1 MGNAGKRIS
10 TTHVGSLPRP
20 ESLVALLQQKHRGE
34 PYCETE
40 FNRAVADAVSE
51 VVKKQIDVGVDIVGD
66 GEMGK
71 ISYASYITTRLNGF
85 GGKPR
90 KGHVAQ
96 DLADFRNLAMRLV
109 AIGAVIPDTS
119 GYACTGPVSAG
130 DDKELRA
137 DLENLQKAKDAMS
150 PIGTFMSA
158 ASPGVITVFQQN
170 EYYDNEDEYIEA
182 VAEAMRPEY
191 EAIVA
196 AGHVL
201 QLDCPDLAMNR
212 HLGFARESQEAFL
225 ASVERNVAAI
235 NHATRNIAPAAMRL
249 HLCWGNYEGPHHRDI
264 PLRDILPAVLKARPA
279 GLLFE
284 AANCRHAH
292 EFVDFVEVAIPEDK
306 ILIPGVLD
314 TCTNY
319 VEHPELIA
327 QRLCRF
333 ADFVGPER
341 IMAGNDCGFSTFAGY
356 PTVDPEVVWAKF
368 ESMAQG
374 VRLAEERLF
383 NAK

>member
-1 MGNAGKRIS
+1 MSKTDKRIL
-10 TTHVGSLPRP
+10 TTHVGSLPRS

-34 PYCETE
+34 PYSETE
-40 FNRAVADAVSE
+40 FNRAVADAVNE
-51 VVKKQIDVGVDIVGD
+51 VVKKQIDVGLDIVGD

-90 KGHVAQ
+90 KGHIAQ
-96 DLADFRNLAMRLV
+96 DLADFRNLAVRLV
-109 AIGAVIPDTS
+109 EIGAVIPDTS
-119 GYACTGPVSAG
+119 GYACTGPISTG
-130 DDKELRA
+130 DGKELRT
-137 DLENLQKAKDAMS
+137 DLENLQKAIETLTPS
-150 PIGTFMSA
+150 GTFMST
-158 ASPGVITVFQQN
+158 ASPGVISVFQQN
-170 EYYDNEDEYIEA
+170 EYYENEDDYIEA

-212 HLGFARESQEAFL
+212 HLGFARASREAFL

-249 HLCWGNYEGPHHRDI
+249 HLCWGNYAGPHHHDI
-264 PLRDILPAVLKARPA
+264 PLRDILPAVLTARPA

-292 EFVDFVEVAIPEDK
+292 EFVDFETVAIPDDK

-314 TCTNY
+314 TCSNY

-333 ADFVGPER
+333 ADIVGPER

-368 ESMAQG
+368 ESMVEG

-383 NAK
+383 DKK